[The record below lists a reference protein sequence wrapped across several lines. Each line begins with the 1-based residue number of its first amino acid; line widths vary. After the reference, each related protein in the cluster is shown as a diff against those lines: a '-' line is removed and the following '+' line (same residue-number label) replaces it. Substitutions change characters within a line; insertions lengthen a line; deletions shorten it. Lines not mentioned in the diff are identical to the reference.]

1 MAHTVSNPANLLR
14 MLKEEVLRR
23 LNELRIQVEA
33 EVNAKI
39 DELVD
44 QIPYV
49 DFMPP
54 LNIQAPQSNFSIDKE
69 QIKEDLLSYACDPLA
84 QGVVKQVYSKVNLLI
99 DQVEE
104 VPLGVKDRMNGL
116 LAKLQAILAKIARI
130 YQLCNIMD
138 GIITTLNIVHLAV
151 DAVVSF
157 LPLRWATGGVITA
170 LQEKM
175 LQIQGIAVC
184 LKGCIKGFMKVLA
197 PDGFIN
203 KQINFLQR
211 IIEGGIRL
219 VDSLLALI
227 LQARQTVELYYLL
240 YIQKCYQNQELIDSE
255 GNIDE
260 NLILGE
266 GINPLGH
273 DGLVPDGDADD
284 FFNNLIGELA
294 GTEYIDK
301 IYNAN
306 LKMVGYN
313 RYIQRDASQQEIEDE
328 IRQTEYIP
336 RNSPLDRSYR
346 RKVGRGNI
354 TRS

>member
-1 MAHTVSNPANLLR
+1 
-14 MLKEEVLRR
+14 
-23 LNELRIQVEA
+23 
-33 EVNAKI
+33 
-39 DELVD
+39 
-44 QIPYV
+44 
-49 DFMPP
+49 
-54 LNIQAPQSNFSIDKE
+54 
-69 QIKEDLLSYACDPLA
+69 
-84 QGVVKQVYSKVNLLI
+84 
-99 DQVEE
+99 
-104 VPLGVKDRMNGL
+104 
-116 LAKLQAILAKIARI
+116 
-130 YQLCNIMD
+130 MD
-138 GIITTLNIVHLAV
+138 GIITTLNIVHIAV

-240 YIQKCYQNQELIDSE
+240 YIQKCYQNQELTDSE

-260 NLILGE
+260 NLILGD

-273 DGLVPDGDADD
+273 NGLVPDSDTDD
-284 FFNNLIGELA
+284 FYKNLIEELT

-313 RYIQRDASQQEIEDE
+313 RYIAKGPNTQGEIDDNT
-328 IRQTEYIP
+328 QTEVIP
-336 RNSPLDRSYR
+336 KNSPRARSYR
-346 RKVGRGNI
+346 RGSGRGKI
-354 TRS
+354 SRS